1 MIKGDDNM
9 GRGDSGWFGES
20 RRHALSQKGI
30 ETKASGKTFQRS
42 GYSTYGQKKE
52 IFSEELEMPE
62 GVYRLTVF
70 SDRRWV
76 LETPRGV
83 PEEGQFDEKG
93 FSFRAKVR
101 ERIEDGKVGEVGEWI
116 LNVGESLSKKN
127 WVTSGRINTDQG
139 AIDFLS
145 KKPLTDLRR
154 RQDLVNAMIKTA
166 SERRMNESLA
176 KLQIREWHLQQAI
189 LKREWPEDYQF
200 DYPNHILELKK
211 ILGIKKDELGDLD

>member
-30 ETKASGKTFQRS
+30 ETKASGQIFQRS
-42 GYSTYGQKKE
+42 NHSTYGQRKE
-52 IFSEELEMPE
+52 IFSDELEMPE

-70 SDRRWV
+70 SGRRWV

-83 PEEGQFDEKG
+83 PEEGQFDENG
-93 FSFRAKVR
+93 FSFRAKL
-101 ERIEDGKVGEVGEWI
+101 IGGELGDWI
-116 LNVGESLSKKN
+116 NNMGESLFKA
-127 WVTSGRINTDQG
+127 SGRIKTDQG

-145 KKPLTDLRR
+145 QKPLSDLRR
-154 RQDLVNAMIKTA
+154 RQDIVNDMIKIA
-166 SERRMNESLA
+166 SERRMSESLA
-176 KLQIREWHLQQAI
+176 KLQIREWHLQQAV
-189 LKREWPEDYQF
+189 LKKTFPEDYTF

-211 ILGIKKDELGDLD
+211 ILGIKRNELGDLD